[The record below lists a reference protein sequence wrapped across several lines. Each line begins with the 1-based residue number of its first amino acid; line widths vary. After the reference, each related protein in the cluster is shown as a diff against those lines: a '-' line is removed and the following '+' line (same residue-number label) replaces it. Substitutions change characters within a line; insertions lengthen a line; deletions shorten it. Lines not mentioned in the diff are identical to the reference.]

1 MSSWLERFIGGT
13 RVEMLRLLRR
23 SRQTITS
30 LADALRLTDNAVR
43 THVAALER
51 DGVVEAAGVQ
61 RDTGGKPARIY
72 ELTPEGEELFPKAYA
87 LVLTGL
93 VEEIARAD
101 GPERAVSLLRS
112 VGRQVAASIAPGD
125 DPRARV
131 EAAANALRGLGG
143 DLEVQETSDG
153 WRLQGYGCPLSAVT
167 AKRPE
172 VCALAQAL
180 IEEITGRPVAECCD
194 RAGRPKCGFLVRTD
208 GPAPAFLER
217 H

>member
-1 MSSWLERFIGGT
+1 MSWLQRFLGET

-30 LADALRLTDNAVR
+30 LADSLRLTDNAVR

-51 DGVVEAAGVQ
+51 DGIVEPAGIQ

-72 ELTPEGEELFPKAYA
+72 ELTAEGEELFPKAYA

-93 VEEIARAD
+93 VEEITRTE
-101 GPERAVSLLRS
+101 GSERATALLRS
-112 VGRQVAASIAPGD
+112 VGRQVASSVARPADAEG
-125 DPRARV
+125 RA
-131 EAAANALRGLGG
+131 EAAATALRGLGG
-143 DLEVQETSDG
+143 DLELQRTADG

-167 AKRPE
+167 ARRPE

-180 IEEITGRPVAECCD
+180 VEEITGRPVAECCD
-194 RAGRPKCGFLVRTD
+194 RAGRPKCGFLVT
-208 GPAPAFLER
+208 GT
-217 H
+217 

>member
-1 MSSWLERFIGGT
+1 MASWLQRFIGET
-13 RVEMLRLLRR
+13 RIEMLRLLRR

-51 DGVVEAAGVQ
+51 DGLVEPAGVQ

-93 VEEIARAD
+93 VEEIARTE
-101 GPERAVSLLRS
+101 GPERAIALLRS
-112 VGRQVAASIAPGD
+112 VGRQVAASVARPD
-125 DPRARV
+125 DAAARV
-131 EAAANALRGLGG
+131 EAAAAALRGLGG
-143 DLEVQETSDG
+143 DLELLQSADG

-172 VCALAQAL
+172 VCALAHAL
-180 IEEITGRPVAECCD
+180 VEEITGRRVTECCD
-194 RAGRPKCGFLVRTD
+194 REGRPRCGFQVA
-208 GPAPAFLER
+208 GA
-217 H
+217 